1 MARDFLHAIDDILET
16 IARIE
21 QASAGKSFEDFKNDW
36 LLRRAIERGVEIIS
50 EASRAIP
57 DEAKALQPDVPWRSV
72 HAIGNVLRHQYHSL
86 SDRIIWNV
94 VVDELPRLKVAVTA
108 IRRGMDRR

>member
-1 MARDFLHAIDDILET
+1 MAREFLHALDDILET
-16 IARIE
+16 IVAIE
-21 QASAGKSFEDFKNDW
+21 QASADRSFEDFKSDW
-36 LLRRAIERGVEIIS
+36 LLKRALERGVEIIS

-57 DEAKALQPDVPWRSV
+57 EDAKNLEPDVPWRSV

-94 VVDELPRLKVAVTA
+94 IVDELPRLKAA
-108 IRRGMDRR
+108 IISIRRKMDHQ